1 MVKRAGFSS
10 LFFAV
15 LLACI
20 GMGGC
25 SSTPGPLKITSTSLP
40 AGNYGSPYTATVSA
54 TGGVA
59 PFMWSIASGSL
70 TPGLSLGS
78 STTRSVTI
86 SGTPTAQ
93 VDSSFT
99 IMVTDS
105 KGATA
110 TQPLTIAIGAPLP
123 LAVTTTTLP
132 GGIPNQV
139 YAPATLQASGGVP
152 PFTWTVISGNLPAGL
167 FLASTGVISG
177 TPTAI
182 GTANF
187 TVQVTDSEAAPMT
200 ATANLSITVGN
211 LGILTGNYAFE
222 FSGFNS
228 GGQVVMAGSF
238 TADGAGN
245 ITNGVEDFNTMAG
258 PPKNQTFTGTY
269 TLGSD
274 NRGQLVFSS
283 LTGSPTYAFA
293 IDSTG
298 AHGRLIE
305 FDSSGIRGSGQLEQ
319 RTVTT
324 CAFNT
329 LTGNYAFGVTG
340 EEEAVGG
347 FAAGPSVVVGSF
359 LATPPASQAGQGTI
373 SVGEADS
380 SAPNGVT
387 GANGIGGLSGSFQAF
402 ASSPQNTRCTLALSP
417 VNINVSNMTFSV
429 YPVSS
434 KEAFLVETDA
444 VSSTTPFL
452 TAGKMLAQTG
462 SPFSGVAGNTFTA
475 TSVAGMV
482 GQFPSGSGAY
492 VPDLALVSL
501 TGSGSTSFNIS
512 ILENRAGTVMPAFNS
527 GSLGF
532 VTSDQYGRVDS
543 GIPTPISLVFYI
555 INQNEAFAIGESLSS
570 STPIPFFGILEP
582 QSPSPLNLTASDL
595 NSTFVL
601 GTSKPATSPVTDIS
615 GSVTLANTSSTAGT
629 ITGMQDQ
636 SASGG
641 NSSAQTVTGTY
652 AVLSSATGSGTLA
665 LTAPATFTG
674 DFLVVSPTKILVLS
688 TTPSDA
694 NPILMFLGN
703 CETTC
708 GQD

>member
-1 MVKRAGFSS
+1 MVKRGGFLL

-15 LLACI
+15 LVAGI
-20 GMGGC
+20 GISGC
-25 SSTPGPLKITSTSLP
+25 SSTPGALKITTTSLP
-40 AGNYGSPYTATVSA
+40 AGNDGSPYTATVTA
-54 TGGVA
+54 TGGSE
-59 PFMWSIASGSL
+59 PFVWSIASGSL
-70 TPGLSLGS
+70 TAGLSLGG
-78 STTRSVTI
+78 STTRSVTV

-93 VDSSFT
+93 VDSNFT
-99 IMVTDS
+99 IKVTDS
-105 KGATA
+105 KGASA
-110 TQPLTIAIGAPLP
+110 TQALTIAIGAPLP
-123 LAVTTTTLP
+123 LKVTTTTLP
-132 GGIPNQV
+132 GGAPNQV
-139 YAPATLQASGGVP
+139 YAATTLQASGGVP
-152 PFTWTVISGNLPAGL
+152 PFTWTITSGSLPAGL
-167 FLASTGVISG
+167 FLSSTGVISG
-177 TPTAI
+177 TPTAV

-187 TVQVTDSEAAPMT
+187 TVQVADSEATPMT

-211 LGILTGNYAFE
+211 LGVLSGNYAFE

-228 GGQVVMAGSF
+228 GGQVVVAGSF

-245 ITNGVEDFNTMAG
+245 LTNGVEDVNTLAG
-258 PPKNQTFTGTY
+258 SPKNQTFTGTY
-269 TLGSD
+269 TMGSD

-293 IDSTG
+293 IDPSG

-319 RTVTT
+319 RTVST

-340 EEEAVGG
+340 QKTAVGG
-347 FAAGPSVVVGSF
+347 FTAGPSVVVGSF
-359 LATPPASQAGQGTI
+359 FATPPASQAGQGTI
-373 SVGEADS
+373 SAGEADS
-380 SAPNGVT
+380 SAPGGVT
-387 GANGIGGLSGSFQAF
+387 GAPGIGGLSGNFSAF
-402 ASSPQNTRCTLALSP
+402 ASAPQNTRCTLTLSP
-417 VNINVSNMTFSV
+417 VNINVSSMTFSV

-434 KEAFLVETDA
+434 SEAFLVETDS

-462 SPFSGVAGNTFTA
+462 SPFSGVAGSTFTA

-482 GQFPSGSGAY
+482 GQFPSGSGTY

-501 TGSGSTSFNIS
+501 TGSSSTSYNIS
-512 ILENRAGTVMPAFNS
+512 ILENRAGTVMPPFNP
-527 GSLGF
+527 GSLAF
-532 VTSDQYGRVDS
+532 VSSDRFGRVDS
-543 GIPTPISLVFYI
+543 GISTPISLIFYI

-570 STPIPFFGILEP
+570 TPVPFFGIFEP
-582 QSPSPLNLTASDL
+582 QSPSPFNLSASDL

-601 GTSKPATSPVTDIS
+601 GTSAPATAPVKNIS
-615 GSVTLANTSSTAGT
+615 GSVTLANSSSTAGT
-629 ITGMQDQ
+629 IAGTQDQ

-641 NSSAQTVTGTY
+641 NSSAQTVTGTF
-652 AVLSSATGSGTLA
+652 AALSSTTGNGTLA

-694 NPILMFLGN
+694 NPVLLFLGD

-708 GQD
+708 GED

>member
-1 MVKRAGFSS
+1 MVKRGGFSF
-10 LFFAV
+10 LFLAV
-15 LLACI
+15 LVACI
-20 GMGGC
+20 GTGGC
-25 SSTPGPLKITSTSLP
+25 SSTPGPLKVTSTSLP
-40 AGNYGSPYTATVSA
+40 AGNFGSAYTATVNA
-54 TGGVA
+54 TGGVP
-59 PFMWSIASGSL
+59 PFMWSFASGSL
-70 TPGLSLGS
+70 TAGLSLGS

-93 VDSSFT
+93 VNSTFT

-105 KGATA
+105 KGTSA
-110 TQPLTIAIGAPLP
+110 TQALTIAIGAPLP

-132 GGIPNQV
+132 GGVPNQA
-139 YAPATLQASGGVP
+139 YSATALQASGGVP
-152 PFTWTVISGNLPAGL
+152 PFTWTVTSGNLPAGL
-167 FLASTGVISG
+167 SLAATGVISG
-177 TPTAI
+177 TPTTI
-182 GTANF
+182 GTSNF
-187 TVQVTDSEAAPMT
+187 TVQVADSEATPMT
-200 ATANLSITVGN
+200 ATANLSIAVGN
-211 LGILTGNYAFE
+211 LGVLSGDYVFE

-228 GGQVVMAGSF
+228 GGKVVIAGSF

-245 ITNGVEDFNTMAG
+245 ITKGMEDFNTMAG

-293 IDSTG
+293 IDSAG

-319 RTVTT
+319 RTVST

-340 EEEAVGG
+340 EETAVGG
-347 FAAGPSVVVGSF
+347 FSAGPSVVVGSF
-359 LATPPASQAGQGTI
+359 LATPPASQAGQGAV
-373 SVGEADS
+373 SAGEADS
-380 SAPNGVT
+380 SAPSGVT
-387 GANGIGGLSGSFQAF
+387 GATGIGGLSGNFKAF
-402 ASSPQNTRCTLALSP
+402 ASAPQNTRCTLTLSP
-417 VNINVSNMTFSV
+417 VNINVSSMTFGV

-444 VSSTTPFL
+444 VASTTPFL

-462 SPFSGVAGNTFTA
+462 SPFSGVAGSTFTA

-501 TGSGSTSFNIS
+501 TGSSSSSYNIS
-512 ILENRAGTVMPAFNS
+512 ILENRAGTVMPPFNP
-527 GSLGF
+527 GSLTF
-532 VTSDQYGRVDS
+532 VASDQYGRVDS
-543 GIPTPISLVFYI
+543 GISTPISLVFYI
-555 INQNEAFAIGESLSS
+555 VNQNEAFAIGESLSS
-570 STPIPFFGILEP
+570 STPVPFFGILEP
-582 QSPSPLNLTASDL
+582 QSPSPLNLNASDL

-601 GTSKPATSPVTDIS
+601 GSSAPATSPVTDIS
-615 GSVTLANTSSTAGT
+615 GSVALANTSSTDGTIAGT
-629 ITGMQDQ
+629 QDQ
-636 SASGG
+636 GASGG

-652 AVLSSATGSGTLA
+652 AGLSSTAGSGTLA
-665 LTAPATFTG
+665 LTAPAVFTG
-674 DFLVVSPTKILVLS
+674 DLLVVSPTKILVLS
-688 TTPSDA
+688 TTPSDVD
-694 NPILMFLGN
+694 PVLLFLGN

-708 GQD
+708 GED

>member
-1 MVKRAGFSS
+1 MVTRAGF
-10 LFFAV
+10 LFLLFAMLV
-15 LLACI
+15 ACI
-20 GMGGC
+20 GTGGC
-25 SSTPGPLKITSTSLP
+25 SSPGSLRITSTSLP
-40 AGNYGSPYTATVSA
+40 GGNLGSPYTATVTA
-54 TGGVA
+54 TGGSA
-59 PFMWSIASGSL
+59 PFMWSIESGSL
-70 TPGLSLGS
+70 TAGLSLGS

-86 SGTPTAQ
+86 AGTPAAQ
-93 VDSSFT
+93 VDSNFT

-105 KGATA
+105 KGSFSR
-110 TQPLTIAIGAPLP
+110 QSLTIAIGSPLP

-132 GGIPNQV
+132 GGVPNQV
-139 YAPATLQASGGVP
+139 YAGATLQASGGIP
-152 PFTWTVISGNLPAGL
+152 PFTWTITSGSLPAGL
-167 FLASTGVISG
+167 SLASTGVISG
-177 TPTAI
+177 TPTAV

-187 TVQVTDSEAAPMT
+187 TVQVADSEAPSMT

-211 LGILTGNYAFE
+211 LGVLSGNYAFE

-228 GGQVVMAGSF
+228 GGQVVLAGSF
-238 TADGAGN
+238 TADGAGT
-245 ITNGVEDFNTMAG
+245 ITNGVEDVNTMAG

-293 IDSTG
+293 IDPAG

-305 FDSSGIRGSGQLEQ
+305 FDSRGIRGSGQLEQ
-319 RTVTT
+319 RTVST

-340 EEEAVGG
+340 EEAAVGG
-347 FAAGPSVVVGSF
+347 FTAGPSVAIGSF
-359 LATPPASQAGQGTI
+359 LATPPASQAGQGTV
-373 SVGEADS
+373 SNGEADS
-380 SAPNGVT
+380 STPSGVT
-387 GANGIGGLSGSFQAF
+387 GGPGVGGLSGNFSAF
-402 ASSPQNTRCTLALSP
+402 ASPPQNTRCTLTLSP
-417 VNINVSNMTFSV
+417 VNINVSSMTFSL
-429 YPVSS
+429 YPVSN

-444 VSSTTPFL
+444 VGSTTPFL

-462 SPFSGVAGNTFTA
+462 APFSGVAGSTFTA

-501 TGSGSTSFNIS
+501 TGSSSASYNIS
-512 ILENRAGTVMPAFNS
+512 ILENRAGTVMPPFNP
-527 GSLGF
+527 GSLAF
-532 VTSDQYGRVDS
+532 VSSDQFGRVDS
-543 GIPTPISLVFYI
+543 GISSPISLVFYI

-570 STPIPFFGILEP
+570 STPVPFFGIFEP
-582 QSPSPLNLTASDL
+582 QSPSPLNLNASDL

-601 GTSKPATSPVTDIS
+601 GASAPATSPVTDIS

-629 ITGMQDQ
+629 ISGTQDQ

-652 AVLSSATGSGTLA
+652 AGLSSTTGNGTLA
-665 LTAPATFTG
+665 LTAPAAFTG

-688 TTPSDA
+688 TTASDA
-694 NPILMFLGN
+694 NPVLLFLGN

-708 GQD
+708 GED

>member
-1 MVKRAGFSS
+1 MVRRAAFLF
-10 LFFAV
+10 LFFIV
-15 LLACI
+15 LMAGI
-20 GMGGC
+20 GIGGC
-25 SSTPGPLKITSTSLP
+25 GSPGMLKITSTSLP
-40 AGNYGSPYTATVSA
+40 GGNLGSPYTATVTA
-54 TGGVA
+54 TGGSA
-59 PFMWSIASGSL
+59 PFMWSIESGSL
-70 TPGLSLGS
+70 TAGLSLGS

-86 SGTPTAQ
+86 AGTPTAQ
-93 VDSSFT
+93 VDSNFT

-105 KGATA
+105 KGSISRQA
-110 TQPLTIAIGAPLP
+110 LTIAIGAPLP
-123 LAVTTTTLP
+123 LAVTTTKLP
-132 GGIPNQV
+132 GGVPNQV
-139 YAPATLQASGGVP
+139 YAATTLQASGGVP
-152 PFTWTVISGNLPAGL
+152 PFTWTITSGSLPAGL
-167 FLASTGVISG
+167 SLASTGVISG
-177 TPTAI
+177 TPTAVD
-182 GTANF
+182 TANF
-187 TVQVTDSEAAPMT
+187 TVQVADSEATPMR

-211 LGILTGNYAFE
+211 LGVLSGDYVFE

-228 GGQVVMAGSF
+228 GGQVVVAGSF
-238 TADGAGN
+238 TADGAGT
-245 ITNGVEDFNTMAG
+245 ISNGVEDINTIAG

-274 NRGQLVFSS
+274 NRGQLVFNS

-293 IDSTG
+293 IDPAG

-319 RTVTT
+319 RSVST

-340 EEEAVGG
+340 EEEAVGS

-359 LATPPASQAGQGTI
+359 LATPPASQAGQGAI
-373 SVGEADS
+373 SAGEADS

-387 GANGIGGLSGSFQAF
+387 GGAGIGGLSGNLKAF
-402 ASSPQNTRCTLALSP
+402 ASAPQNTRCTLTLSP
-417 VNINVSNMTFSV
+417 VNINVSSMTFSV

-444 VSSTTPFL
+444 VGSTTPFL
-452 TAGKMLAQTG
+452 TAGKMLTQTG
-462 SPFSGVAGNTFTA
+462 TPFSGVAGSTFTA

-501 TGSGSTSFNIS
+501 TGSSSSSFNIS
-512 ILENRAGTVMPAFNS
+512 ILENRAGTAMSPFNP
-527 GSLGF
+527 GSLTF
-532 VTSDQYGRVDS
+532 VSSDQFGRVDS
-543 GIPTPISLVFYI
+543 GISSPISLVFYI

-570 STPIPFFGILEP
+570 STPVPFFGILEP
-582 QSPSPLNLTASDL
+582 QSPSPLNLNASDL

-601 GTSKPATSPVTDIS
+601 GTSAPATSAVTDIS
-615 GSVTLANTSSTAGT
+615 GSVTLANTSATAGT
-629 ITGMQDQ
+629 IAGTQDQ
-636 SASGG
+636 GASGG

-652 AVLSSATGSGTLA
+652 AGLSSTTGNGTLA

-674 DFLVVSPTKILVLS
+674 DFLVVSATKVLVLS

-694 NPILMFLGN
+694 KPVLLFLGN
-703 CETTC
+703 CEATC
-708 GQD
+708 GED